1 MTGRVRFVV
10 EILLAGWLMAALYAA
25 AASTFGPQSLV
36 MLPYWLTAL
45 GDLVVGAWLALL
57 IVDLRRTVIAVVAS
71 TVVATVAYFG
81 LLVSAAVGAPDY
93 LTNLVNYALPQ
104 TVPVLFL
111 CLFLALVGGMVGTA
125 INASARGI
133 EL

>member
-1 MTGRVRFVV
+1 MSGRVHLVV
-10 EILLAGWLMAALYAA
+10 AILLAGWLMAALYAA
-25 AASTFGPQSLV
+25 AASTFGPQALV
-36 MLPYWLTAL
+36 MLPSWVTAL
-45 GDLVVGAWLALL
+45 GDLMAGAWLALL

-71 TVVATVAYFG
+71 SVVATIAYFG
-81 LLVSAAVGAPDY
+81 LLVSAAIGAPDY
-93 LTNLVNYALPQ
+93 LSNLVNYALPQ

-111 CLFLALVGGMVGTA
+111 CLFFALVGGMVGTA